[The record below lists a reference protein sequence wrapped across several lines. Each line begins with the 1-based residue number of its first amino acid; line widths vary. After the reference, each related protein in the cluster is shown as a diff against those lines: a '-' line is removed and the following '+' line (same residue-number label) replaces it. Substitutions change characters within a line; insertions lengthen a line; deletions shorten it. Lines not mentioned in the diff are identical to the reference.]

1 MGGREEELQAM
12 MLGSAGVVNLTAPS
26 VYLETNLRGFCILP
40 FGLYRSGDSDSESA
54 PLCEGLFFLGRF
66 RGGGR
71 F

>member
-12 MLGSAGVVNLTAPS
+12 MLGSAGVVNLTALT
-26 VYLETNLRGFCILP
+26 VNLETNLRGFPILP
-40 FGLYRSGDSDSESA
+40 FGFYRSADSDSESA